1 MPNNLYNLLNG
12 GNNMTDIVNQINQF
26 KNTFKGDPRQ
36 QVESLVKSGQMSQA
50 QFNQYAQT
58 ANQIM
63 QAIQMMKQAITE
75 SVRLG

>member
-26 KNTFKGDPRQ
+26 RSTFKGDPRQ

-63 QAIQMMKQAITE
+63 QAMQMMK
-75 SVRLG
+75 

>member
-26 KNTFKGDPRQ
+26 RNTFKGDPRQ

-63 QAIQMMKQAITE
+63 QAIQMMK
-75 SVRLG
+75 

>member
-63 QAIQMMKQAITE
+63 QAIQMMK
-75 SVRLG
+75 

>member
-1 MPNNLYNLLNG
+1 MPNNLYSLLNG

-26 KNTFKGDPRQ
+26 RNTFKGDPRQ

-63 QAIQMMKQAITE
+63 QAIQMMK
-75 SVRLG
+75 